1 MTRIANT
8 TGGVS
13 ILPDTQ
19 YIARKKVLKIFGQ
32 AFHIYDSQ
40 EKLVAFSKL
49 KAFKLKEDIRVYTS
63 EEMTTELLQIK
74 ARQIIDFSAAY
85 DVFDPRAGQ
94 KVGALKR
101 KGLKSMLKDEW
112 VILDAS
118 DREIGLIVEDSMA
131 KALLRRFIELAAI
144 ILPQKYHAE
153 MGGQIVT
160 TYQQN
165 FNPFVHKLVID
176 FSPDTNKRFDRR
188 LGLAAAVLLLA
199 VEGRQ
204 G

>member
-8 TGGVS
+8 SAGAAV
-13 ILPDTQ
+13 LPDTQ
-19 YIARKKVLKIFGQ
+19 YVARKKVFKIFGQ

-118 DREIGLIVEDSMA
+118 DREIGIIVEDSMA
-131 KALLRRFIELAAI
+131 KALLRRFIEIASI

-153 MGGQIVT
+153 MGGQLVA

-165 FNPFVHKLVID
+165 FNPFVHKLTID
-176 FSPDTNKRFDRR
+176 FSPDSNRRLDRR
-188 LGLAAAVLLLA
+188 LGFAAAVLLLA
-199 VEGRQ
+199 IEGRQ